1 MFSSGCK
8 GIYENEYIRNI
19 TGDTI
24 RPGGFRLTNRALEFC
39 DFKEGD
45 KILDIGCGMGA
56 TVKYIQD
63 NYGLQTIGID
73 ASDKLLRYGRN
84 KNPGLNINK
93 GTGEKLNFEND
104 EMDGVFCEC
113 TLSLMTDKKK
123 VLSEI
128 YRVLK
133 PKGYV
138 IISDVYAG
146 NPDFIENLK
155 NFDIKSCLSG
165 AHNIKI
171 LEEELKEQGFIL
183 NLFEDHSN
191 CLKQMMVDI
200 IFEFGT
206 ISNFW
211 KVMGDCNLLSGGFT
225 KAVSKSKIGYFLLVG
240 QKL

>member
-24 RPGGFRLTNRALEFC
+24 RPGGFRLTNSALKFC
-39 DFKEGD
+39 DFKKGD

-63 NYGLQTIGID
+63 NYGLQTVGID
-73 ASDKLLRYGRN
+73 TSDKLLRYGRN
-84 KNPGLNINK
+84 KNPSLNINR
-93 GTGEKLNFEND
+93 GTGEKLTFEKD

-123 VLSEI
+123 VLNEI

-138 IISDVYAG
+138 IISDVYAR
-146 NPDFIENLK
+146 NPNFIEKLENL
-155 NFDIKSCLSG
+155 DVKSCLRG
-165 AHNIKI
+165 AHNIEI
-171 LEEELKEQGFIL
+171 LKEELKEKGFVL
-183 NLFEDHSN
+183 NLFEDHSD

-211 KVMGDCNLLSGGFT
+211 GRMGNCSFVSEEFT
-225 KAVSKSKIGYFLLVG
+225 EAISKSKIGYFLLVG